1 MIRIIYISLSHLF
14 SPSLLFFAFSHFT
27 GNKGKK
33 VNFPGTKYAEVDEY
47 DEPDQIS
54 GLAALPATYGSSEVG
69 MS

>member
-14 SPSLLFFAFSHFT
+14 SPFLLFAFSHFT

-33 VNFPGTKYAEVDEY
+33 VNFPGPKFEEVDEY